1 MLHMILAILKLIGVL
16 LAAVFLL
23 LLLMIVL
30 ILFAPLRYEL
40 RGRRFQ
46 DAEGSVRVSWLFGL
60 LGFRVSYQEKRLWA
74 GVRLL
79 GLSKQIF
86 PAEERPISEK
96 RKKKK
101 KAAKSTETPRKQE
114 PSVKPPQ
121 LEEPAKPKEVPSS
134 HPPEA
139 SREGTEKKEKE
150 EEASKSQWILVKILK
165 KIQMAARRLWQRI
178 QKIPKKVRKIGRS
191 IQEAKSRL
199 NGWIHLLTSDL
210 VKGLIRRYKGYLL
223 YLIRHM
229 RPRKVEGSLRFGLGD
244 PALTGQLTGALYLL
258 LPASCQKLEL
268 YPEFSA
274 CVLEGEA
281 LLRGHIRL
289 CHLAFIGWK
298 VFRDKELRRLMKKV
312 KA

>member
-23 LLLMIVL
+23 VLLLVVL

-46 DAEGSVRVSWLFGL
+46 DTQGSVKVGWLFGL
-60 LGFRVSYQEKRLWA
+60 LGFRASYQEKRLWA

-86 PAEERPISEK
+86 PEEEKQISEK
-96 RKKKK
+96 REKKK
-101 KAAKSTETPRKQE
+101 KAAKSTEMSRKQE
-114 PSVKPPQ
+114 PSAEPPKS
-121 LEEPAKPKEVPSS
+121 EEPAKSKELLSS

-139 SREGTEKKEKE
+139 SCEGTKKKE
-150 EEASKSQWILVKILK
+150 EEESESQWILVKILK
-165 KIQMAARRLWQRI
+165 KIQTAARKLWQRI
-178 QKIPKKVRKIGRS
+178 QKIPKKIQKIGQS
-191 IQEAKSRL
+191 IQKAKKRL
-199 NGWIHLLTSDL
+199 RGWIHLLTSDL

-229 RPRKVEGSLRFGLGD
+229 RPRKAEGSLRFGLGD
-244 PALTGQLTGALYLL
+244 PALTGQLTGVLYLL

-268 YPEFSA
+268 YPEFGA

-281 LLRGHIRL
+281 VLRGHIRL

-298 VFRDKELRRLMKKV
+298 VFRDKELRRLIKKV